1 MLGSVFRFESS
12 RTQRM
17 GADEDTSGKSFSGIN
32 LLSTLCQIK
41 PFHQVTIV
49 FSSYFPS
56 RLSRENKKTIVY
68 LASKDLTANKKKEN
82 VVGGW
87 SLLGKKCPWALCDA
101 HTTDIS
107 SERRLGEQSFG
118 LTNWPKICSPAR
130 SLQRLQTIS
139 SSISP
144 SPTGSGKWL
153 KERKGN

>member
-1 MLGSVFRFESS
+1 
-12 RTQRM
+12 M

-87 SLLGKKCPWALCDA
+87 SLLGKKCPLFFHLLSLVKMSRWTMFRGAVRFWFCPP
-101 HTTDIS
+101 S
-107 SERRLGEQSFG
+107 S
-118 LTNWPKICSPAR
+118 PKICDSCTTSCER
-130 SLQRLQTIS
+130 SE
-139 SSISP
+139 
-144 SPTGSGKWL
+144 WMFC
-153 KERKGN
+153 